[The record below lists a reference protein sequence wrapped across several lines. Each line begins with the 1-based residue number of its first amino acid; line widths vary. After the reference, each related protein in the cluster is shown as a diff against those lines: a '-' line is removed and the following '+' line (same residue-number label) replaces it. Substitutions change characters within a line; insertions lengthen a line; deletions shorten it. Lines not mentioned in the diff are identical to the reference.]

1 MRNCCLAINCP
12 ACQHQKAKEN
22 GLLNTAKLP
31 SAEQIKWRTLEFDF
45 KATARLAQGTAAIVA
60 TLLASLDTIALI
72 PESTSPTSLLIDFIG
87 LWVSALILWYV
98 SFQLIVHTLGFVLGA
113 IKISDSGLKLGHF
126 GHLISWDK
134 IEGLAVEPQPIF
146 SSACRLKPDALR
158 LTLFERRKG
167 KLASYD
173 LPSFFYSPPMFQDL
187 IERMCKQVAGIKPDS
202 MNACVFAT
210 NSKELKQAYE
220 GKGRQRLLIIL
231 VISIGLVL
239 VMGRKT
245 TVNYLYNSGNHYYH
259 AGNYQ
264 QAKSYYQR
272 ALKFDP
278 VFTFAWAGLA
288 ATEFHLDNFPA
299 ATENWRKALFL
310 KPDFVEPKVGLAYL
324 LIKEKKF
331 GEAKELLTRALRRD
345 PRNSAALLNLAD
357 INLRTGNPSE
367 ALRISRF
374 VLTFDPNNPL
384 AADVLA
390 KSRQKL
396 EPSSRNV
403 RSNLK
408 P

>member
-1 MRNCCLAINCP
+1 M
-12 ACQHQKAKEN
+12 
-22 GLLNTAKLP
+22 
-31 SAEQIKWRTLEFDF
+31 EFDF

-72 PESTSPTSLLIDFIG
+72 PESTNPTSLLIDFIG

-113 IKISDSGLKLGHF
+113 IKISDRGLKLGHF

-146 SSACRLKPDALR
+146 SKACGLEPDAQR
-158 LTLFERRKG
+158 LTLFEQRKG

-173 LPSFFYSPPMFQDL
+173 LPSFFYSPSMFQDF
-187 IERMCKQVAGIKPDS
+187 IENICKHVAGLKAQS
-202 MNACVFAT
+202 MNVCVFAE

-259 AGNYQ
+259 AGNYKE
-264 QAKSYYQR
+264 ARRYYQK
-272 ALKFDP
+272 ALKVDP
-278 VFTFAWAGLA
+278 GFTFAWAGLA
-288 ATEFHLDNFPA
+288 ASEFHLDNFPA
-299 ATENWRKALFL
+299 ATEHWRKALFF

-324 LIKEKKF
+324 LIKEGKLA
-331 GEAKELLTRALRRD
+331 EAKQLLNRALRRD

-374 VLTFDPNNPL
+374 VLTFDPKNSL

-390 KSRQKL
+390 KSREKL
-396 EPSSRNV
+396 DASDSNV